1 MSTNI
6 KSGTLSNFFDSAR
19 ETAREIDA
27 GQRTTPKNTI
37 WVDSEDFRDLLKP
50 KRRDLIQFL
59 RQNNRVVFSE
69 LMQAMGRSPASL
81 NKDLGILSKYQLVRI
96 FKEPN
101 PGHGVRKV
109 IESTFDDEPIRVI
122 AEI

>member
-6 KSGTLSNFFDSAR
+6 KSGTLSDFFDSAR

-27 GQRTTPKNTI
+27 GEKTTPKNTI
-37 WVDSEDFRDLLKP
+37 WVDSNDFRDLLK
-50 KRRDLIQFL
+50 KDRTDLIQFL
-59 RQNNRVVFSE
+59 RQNNRITFSE

-81 NKDLGILSKYQLVRI
+81 NKDLGILSKYKLVRI

-109 IESTFDDEPIRVI
+109 IESTFDDEPIRII

>member
-1 MSTNI
+1 MSPNI
-6 KSGTLSNFFDSAR
+6 KSGTLSDFFDSAK
-19 ETAREIDA
+19 ETAREIDS
-27 GQRTTPKNTI
+27 GQKTTPKNTI
-37 WVDSEDFRDLLKP
+37 WVDSADFRDLLK
-50 KRRDLIQFL
+50 KERTDLIQFL

-96 FKEPN
+96 FKERN

-109 IESTFDDEPIRVI
+109 IESTFDDEPIRMV